1 MLNRSGVETL
11 LAGSSG
17 ALAAPLNIDCHSEN
31 GRSKVITAWKSSLP
45 RSTEVTSSKPE
56 VLEGR

>member
-1 MLNRSGVETL
+1 MLKSSGVAIR

-45 RSTEVTSSKPE
+45 RSTAATSSKP
-56 VLEGR
+56 VLLADR